1 MPNRV
6 VVDDVVPQM
15 SHYPPLSTLKLYDSE
30 PLIDLDGL
38 LFRYLVASCL
48 HHRANIRV
56 DRLCTATAILSLS
69 LSLPMQQVHD
79 QHRASVRRYLIPGSS
94 FFMYNLEQ
102 QYGNTDTSSVSVSLF
117 QRAISPSQ
125 SDRFASCTVDSR
137 YQVFD
142 HRQILE

>member
-1 MPNRV
+1 VPNRV

-56 DRLCTATAILSLS
+56 DRLCATSAILSLS
-69 LSLPMQQVHD
+69 
-79 QHRASVRRYLIPGSS
+79 
-94 FFMYNLEQ
+94 
-102 QYGNTDTSSVSVSLF
+102 TDATS
-117 QRAISPSQ
+117 P
-125 SDRFASCTVDSR
+125 
-137 YQVFD
+137 
-142 HRQILE
+142 